1 MVLMPGKDGSNEHML
16 SQARGMGKLGQQWLL
31 TLTSDLCMEAS
42 DPLCRTA
49 FLSLV
54 DMSRKHAHRS
64 AQTGFSRVISDPVK
78 LTTEVNHHSGLVLGL
93 ETGVPPED
101 RDW

>member
-31 TLTSDLCMEAS
+31 TLTSD
-42 DPLCRTA
+42 PLCRTA

-54 DMSRKHAHRS
+54 DMYRKHAHRS

-78 LTTEVNHHSGLVLGL
+78 LTNEVNHHSGLVLGL
-93 ETGVPPED
+93 ETGIPPED